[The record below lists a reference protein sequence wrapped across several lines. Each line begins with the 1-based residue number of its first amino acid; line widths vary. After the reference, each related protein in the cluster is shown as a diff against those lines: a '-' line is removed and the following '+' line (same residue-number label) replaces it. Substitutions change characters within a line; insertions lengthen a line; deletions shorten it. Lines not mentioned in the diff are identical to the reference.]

1 MKKALA
7 LLMALAMILGTAS
20 AFGEM
25 SQEEYAAAMTRDRNQ
40 QVRYLITTDLE
51 VDDFNGL
58 IMTLLYS
65 NEYDI
70 AGIVWSAGM
79 FHFSGDGESTLGEV
93 TPNNRCPR
101 VESDSFTEYRPVDP
115 DWVPSLIRDYYA
127 VDYPYLVQ
135 NNPNYPTPEEVMSL
149 FKVGN
154 IAFEGDVRYD
164 TEGSDWIKQ
173 CMLDDDPRPL
183 FITAW
188 GGINTTVRALLS
200 IYEEYGET
208 DQWDEIRQKVTDK
221 CYFFGSG
228 EDNCWADQHVDDIY
242 PGLHFISC
250 SGAGGYS
257 NWLGASENSPMRA
270 SADIFEYL
278 QAEWLVPNVKT
289 GHGKL
294 GERFYLFGDGQEI
307 PGEEDWAQY
316 GLLTYVDW
324 AGSPESNEKR
334 DLTGFPRVDFDPFDW
349 MCCQWGGHQFIDFG
363 LRGSLEHPNWGNIAG
378 RYTIDGQA
386 QNRAGNYRTE
396 YNPVSGT
403 VGTYSTRFSRILFEE
418 LAARHD
424 WTCMPYEECNHPVIL
439 TAENLDLTAA
449 AGEQV
454 ALTVNV
460 EDPDGDEWTADWW
473 VWNANCEYEGAGA
486 GQLATWGEDG
496 ASAMFTVPADAQ
508 PGDYFNVVLE
518 VRDDADAPMTRFAQF
533 IITVPAA
540 EAEAA
545 AE

>member
-1 MKKALA
+1 MKKVLA
-7 LLMALAMILGTAS
+7 LLITLAMVLGMTS
-20 AFGEM
+20 ALGEM
-25 SQEEYAAAMTRDRNQ
+25 TQEEYAAAMAQDRSQ
-40 QVRYLITTDLE
+40 KIRYLITTDLE
-51 VDDFNGL
+51 VDDFNGV

-127 VDYPYLVQ
+127 VDYPFLAA
-135 NNPNYPTPEEVMSL
+135 NNPNYYTPEELLSL

-183 FITAW
+183 YITAW

-200 IYEEYGET
+200 IYEEYGQTE
-208 DQWDEIRQKVTDK
+208 QWDEIRQKITDK
-221 CYFFGSG
+221 CYFSGQG
-228 EDNCWADQHVDDIY
+228 EDNCWADQKVDEIY
-242 PGLHFISC
+242 PGLHFVSC

-257 NWLGASENSPMRA
+257 NWLGASETSPLKA
-270 SADIFEYL
+270 SDDVIGYL
-278 QAEWLVPNVKT
+278 QAEWLVPNIKT

-324 AGSPESNEKR
+324 GGSPESNEKR
-334 DLTGFPRVDFDPFDW
+334 DLSGFPRVDFDPYDW

-363 LRGSLEHPNWGNIAG
+363 LRGTLEHPAWGNIAG
-378 RYTIDGQA
+378 RYTIDGVSL
-386 QNRAGNYRTE
+386 NRSGNYRNE

-403 VGTYSTRFSRILFEE
+403 VGQYSTRFTAILFEE

-424 WTCMPYEECNHPVIL
+424 WTCKSYEECNHPVII
-439 TAENLDLTAA
+439 TAENLDLTAK
-449 AGEQV
+449 AGDKLC
-454 ALTVNV
+454 LTAEVT
-460 EDPDGDEWTADWW
+460 DPDGDTFTTDWW
-473 VWNANCEYEGAGA
+473 VWNAYCDYDGAGA
-486 GQLATWGEDG
+486 GQLVTWGEDG
-496 ASAMFTVPADAQ
+496 ATAMFTVPADAQ
-508 PGDYFNVVLE
+508 PGDLFNVILE
-518 VRDDADAPMTRFAQF
+518 VKDDAEAPMTRFAQF
-533 IITVPAA
+533 IITVPEA
-540 EAEAA
+540 EEAA